1 MFDLLFLMQAQN
13 FVFII
18 YFLYEYTLLALQ
30 KAAFISQKKISPWI
44 SPHKKLIK
52 SILCLIS

>member
-30 KAAFISQKKISPWI
+30 KAAFISQKKISP
-44 SPHKKLIK
+44 
-52 SILCLIS
+52 